1 MSIQKDLILG
11 IKTAYPE
18 SYNAGLL
25 CAIPRKEGRQL
36 ISIENSCTFYGEDV
50 WTAYEVSW
58 LDLKGKPAVAVIEV
72 ILSCDTKNIVE
83 SKSLKLYLNSLNQMK
98 CESSDEIEA
107 IVKKDIACCVD
118 GFVDVRSYSLDAFC
132 VRGLPSF
139 SGILIDN
146 LDVSIDFY
154 DLDTSFL
161 FTDESGKIITET
173 LYSHLLKTNC
183 PVTNQPDWASIM
195 IKYTGRP
202 INASGLLKYIIS
214 YRHHQDFHEQCVE
227 RIYSDISAFCL
238 PQELEVYARYSRR
251 GGIDINPYRSS
262 RKMHP
267 PLVRIS
273 RQ

>member
-1 MSIQKDLILG
+1 MHKDLILG
-11 IKTAYPE
+11 VKTAYPE
-18 SYNAGLL
+18 NYNAGLL
-25 CAIPRKEGRQL
+25 CAIPRKKGRQL
-36 ISIENSCTFYGEDV
+36 ISIENSYTFYGEDI

-58 LDLKGKPAVAVIEV
+58 LDLKGKPVVAVVEV
-72 ILSCDTKNIVE
+72 TLSCDTKNIVE

-98 CESSDEIEA
+98 CESSDEIEE
-107 IVKKDIACCVD
+107 IVKKDIAHCVD
-118 GFVDVRSYSLDAFC
+118 GFVDVHSYSLDAFC
-132 VRGLPSF
+132 NRGLPSF
-139 SGILIDN
+139 SGVLIDS

-154 DLDTSFL
+154 DLDASFL
-161 FTDESGKIITET
+161 FREESDCIITET

-195 IKYTGRP
+195 IKYTGRK
-202 INASGLLKYIIS
+202 ISAAGLLKYIIS

-227 RIYSDISAFCL
+227 RIYSDISALCR

-262 RKMHP
+262 SKMHP
-267 PLVRIS
+267 PLIRTS